1 MVLAILERCG
11 VLPNALFIDGQE
23 VGAGTVAA
31 GWQNFIICIEMF
43 FAAIA
48 LRYAFT
54 CTVYQEKT
62 NEVPENIPPMQSIS
76 SGLKETI
83 NPGDMVQDAI
93 HNFSP
98 AYQQYTQQSTQEVV
112 QPNMN
117 GKVATGNKSSRKS
130 DKIMLI
136 TSDDEF

>member
-1 MVLAILERCG
+1 
-11 VLPNALFIDGQE
+11 
-23 VGAGTVAA
+23 
-31 GWQNFIICIEMF
+31 
-43 FAAIA
+43 
-48 LRYAFT
+48 
-54 CTVYQEKT
+54 
-62 NEVPENIPPMQSIS
+62 MQSIS

-112 QPNMN
+112 QPGQN
-117 GKVATGNKSSRKS
+117 GKTGPGSNKGSRKS

>member
-1 MVLAILERCG
+1 MSCDIWRFNL
-11 VLPNALFIDGQE
+11 LFHFVFVE
-23 VGAGTVAA
+23 NVA
-31 GWQNFIICIEMF
+31 
-43 FAAIA
+43 
-48 LRYAFT
+48 
-54 CTVYQEKT
+54 
-62 NEVPENIPPMQSIS
+62 PMHSIS

-117 GKVATGNKSSRKS
+117 GNPGTSTAKSSKKS
-130 DKIMLI
+130 DKVMLI
-136 TSDDEF
+136 DTDDEF

>member
-1 MVLAILERCG
+1 MQPLTLLLSFCA
-11 VLPNALFIDGQE
+11 
-23 VGAGTVAA
+23 
-31 GWQNFIICIEMF
+31 
-43 FAAIA
+43 
-48 LRYAFT
+48 
-54 CTVYQEKT
+54 
-62 NEVPENIPPMQSIS
+62 ENIAPMQSIS

-112 QPNMN
+112 QPSQNS
-117 GKVATGNKSSRKS
+117 KVGSGNSKGSRKS

>member
-1 MVLAILERCG
+1 MH
-11 VLPNALFIDGQE
+11 
-23 VGAGTVAA
+23 
-31 GWQNFIICIEMF
+31 
-43 FAAIA
+43 
-48 LRYAFT
+48 
-54 CTVYQEKT
+54 
-62 NEVPENIPPMQSIS
+62 SIS

-98 AYQQYTQQSTQEVV
+98 AYQQYTMQSTQEVV
-112 QPNMN
+112 QPSAN
-117 GKVATGNKSSRKS
+117 GKVAAGSKGSRKS